1 MVKKIYEIVSLEKA
15 FDDVL
20 LGMRQGEGFI
30 PDILNFIDVKKIK
43 AQVIRELKQKIDN
56 GQFKAEDLIK
66 MDVPKGNFFIR
77 PAARPY
83 LQDLILYQALA
94 NYIGLKADKNLG
106 RNVYSSRFNH
116 KTGKPFNWGEQW
128 QKFERA
134 FWVNFDR
141 GFKYVLKTDITAYF
155 TNISIERLRK
165 SIIAESDRSEDSG
178 EVIKFLIN
186 SLLRPWAEKERNKRF
201 GLPQGPSASS
211 ILANLFLHNVDVLLS
226 RNKKIQYL
234 RYADDIRILARTKP
248 EAKIALKTLIGQ
260 LWGIGLDL
268 NEKKTQILNPSE
280 VEQQLRDPRRQDMD
294 TIGNIL
300 NWGSEDLINKVAM
313 PLLNDLFERS
323 FDSSNTFGDRHLRFS
338 INCFVRLR
346 EIYKGR
352 AKDIEAIGLKLI
364 DKLESMPGSANT
376 FSRFFSVF
384 PQETFK
390 KQLLQ
395 FLKSKDNIYEWQGT
409 WTLDSLLRFH
419 SFSGGELQVF
429 RDIAFNKSK
438 YPLTRSKAILLVG
451 KFGNEPDR
459 YELMTKL
466 NEETDYLVKRAII
479 VATQELSIAERN
491 DFYSIVKRTDQEQA
505 ELVDYIKSLKEPI
518 YFDDYI
524 PSPVSPIEE
533 QY

>member
-1 MVKKIYEIVSLEKA
+1 M
-15 FDDVL
+15 
-20 LGMRQGEGFI
+20 
-30 PDILNFIDVKKIK
+30 
-43 AQVIRELKQKIDN
+43 
-56 GQFKAEDLIK
+56 
-66 MDVPKGNFFIR
+66 
-77 PAARPY
+77 
-83 LQDLILYQALA
+83 
-94 NYIGLKADKNLG
+94 
-106 RNVYSSRFNH
+106 
-116 KTGKPFNWGEQW
+116 
-128 QKFERA
+128 
-134 FWVNFDR
+134 
-141 GFKYVLKTDITAYF
+141 
-155 TNISIERLRK
+155 
-165 SIIAESDRSEDSG
+165 
-178 EVIKFLIN
+178 
-186 SLLRPWAEKERNKRF
+186 
-201 GLPQGPSASS
+201 
-211 ILANLFLHNVDVLLS
+211 LANLFLHNVDALLS

-268 NEKKTQILNPSE
+268 NEKKTQILNPSQ
-280 VEQQLRDPRRQDMD
+280 VEQQLRDPRRQDID

-300 NWGSEDLINKVAM
+300 NWGSEDLIKKVAM

-352 AKDIEAIGLKLI
+352 SKDIEAIGLKFI

-395 FLKSKDNIYEWQGT
+395 FLKSKDNIYEWQEM
-409 WTLDSLLRFH
+409 WILDSLLRFQP
-419 SFSGGELQVF
+419 FSQGELQVF
-429 RDIAFNKSK
+429 RDIAFDKSK
-438 YPLTRSKAILLVG
+438 YSPTRSKAILLVG

-459 YELMTKL
+459 YELMTKFD
-466 NEETDYLVKRAII
+466 EETDYLIKRAII

-491 DFYSIVKRTDQEQA
+491 DFYSVVKRTDQEQA
-505 ELVDYIKSLKEPI
+505 ELVDYIKSLRERI

-524 PSPVSPIEE
+524 PPPVSPIEE
-533 QY
+533 EY